1 MSASKSK
8 SFDDNKTKELKAK
21 HDVSNVSEDSLS
33 IQVDPVMQKKIN
45 ALKNV
50 QLEMTKVE
58 AKFYDELHELEYKF
72 SKLYEPFFEK
82 RKKIVTGEHEP
93 TEEEGKWALD
103 EDEEHKVNFF

>member
-1 MSASKSK
+1 MQQLKDLIQAQNGGSAPAFS
-8 SFDDNKTKELKAK
+8 
-21 HDVSNVSEDSLS
+21 
-33 IQVDPVMQKKIN
+33 DPVLQKKVN

-58 AKFYDELHELEYKF
+58 AKFYDELHELECKF
-72 SKLYEPFFEK
+72 FKLYEPFFEK

-103 EDEEHKVNFF
+103 EDEETKVKKYILY